1 MDLIHEQDDEG
12 STVMHYA
19 SKLGL
24 VSCLKSLMQFGG
36 SISTLN
42 NQNQSPLHFAANYGR
57 YNSCLQILS
66 SPNYKNYINE
76 KDMEGYTPLHLAAQN
91 GHSKI
96 VELLMQKGALIIKS
110 FKTLSGNNPFHVAA
124 LNAHLECMNII
135 LNANPTVL
143 DSVNKDLVIFICF
156 C

>member
-1 MDLIHEQDDEG
+1 
-12 STVMHYA
+12 
-19 SKLGL
+19 
-24 VSCLKSLMQFGG
+24 
-36 SISTLN
+36 
-42 NQNQSPLHFAANYGR
+42 
-57 YNSCLQILS
+57 
-66 SPNYKNYINE
+66 
-76 KDMEGYTPLHLAAQN
+76 
-91 GHSKI
+91 
-96 VELLMQKGALIIKS
+96 MQKGALIIKS